1 MLHKENDKPKG
12 EMSVQCVGDRRATT
26 YNNGQQ
32 INEQSFSLVLEL
44 ELCSESFCWVLNL
57 YI

>member
-44 ELCSESFCWVLNL
+44 ELCSESFC
-57 YI
+57 